1 MTQNPLLHQKKFKTI
16 KKCNFKNDYIFDL
29 KYNFFHVSGH
39 SESAVEKVETA
50 FSLRPLDSRT
60 FVIKRSSNKASSSTA
75 SSPAV
80 SFYKLLQNLILIIYF

>member
-1 MTQNPLLHQKKFKTI
+1 M
-16 KKCNFKNDYIFDL
+16 C
-29 KYNFFHVSGH
+29 SGH

-75 SSPAV
+75 SSPSV
-80 SFYKLLQNLILIIYF
+80 SQKITNINTDHFFDFDFIFLGHYESLQ